1 MVYRER
7 NYPFTKSLTFYIIFL
22 NIIVWLLQIA
32 TYPLV
37 DDAFSL
43 NADSVSARSAYQF
56 VTYMFLHATFVE
68 TNTGGIAIY
77 PLHIAM
83 NMLVL
88 AIFGFP
94 LERALGKRKMLVLY
108 LFSGIGSALFY
119 LFVMPLVTGVAGAS
133 LIGASG
139 AVFGVLAAYAFKY
152 PKAWV
157 YIILFPF
164 PIPAAPMIVLLL
176 LEEIFLGFMGLQP
189 GVANFGHVGGIIT
202 GLLIM
207 TVWKLTNREKKFGEK
222 DFEYIWE

>member
-1 MVYRER
+1 MAYLQR

-32 TYPLV
+32 AYPLV

-43 NADSVSARSAYQF
+43 NADSVSARSAYQL

-68 TNTGGIAIY
+68 TNTGEFAIY

-83 NMLVL
+83 NMLVF

-119 LFVMPLVTGVAGAS
+119 LFVMPLLTGVAGGS

-157 YIILFPF
+157 YMLGFFPM
-164 PIPAAPMIVLLL
+164 PAAVLLFFL
-176 LEEIFLGFMGLQP
+176 LVEETFLGFMGLQP

-207 TVWKLTNREKKFGEK
+207 TIWKLTNRENKFGEK
-222 DFEYIWE
+222 DFEYVWE